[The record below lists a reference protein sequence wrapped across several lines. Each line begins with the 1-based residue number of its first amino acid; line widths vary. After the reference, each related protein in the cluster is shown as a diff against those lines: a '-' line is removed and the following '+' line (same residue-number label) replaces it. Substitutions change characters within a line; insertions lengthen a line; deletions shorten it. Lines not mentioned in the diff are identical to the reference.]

1 MILQVIKKGGRFD
14 LRRVYEAFRGCADGI
29 YMLNVKRVRGNRSN
43 DQNAWLWGCVYP
55 ILLDALI
62 DAGWDNFTNTEQV
75 HEFCKSKFTKE
86 SAVNKQTGEVVEFP
100 HSTANMDTVTFSAYV
115 DNVRDF
121 AREFLNTEIPDPDKE
136 WRKKQS
142 NRKNYGQHQN
152 FSNDE

>member
-29 YMLNVKRVRGNRSN
+29 YMLTVKRVRGNRSN

-62 DAGWDNFTNTEQV
+62 DAGWDDFTNIEQV

-86 SAVNKQTGEVVEFP
+86 SSVNKQTGEVVDCRPMRPEERNRTIFQ
-100 HSTANMDTVTFSAYV
+100 AL
-115 DNVRDF
+115 R
-121 AREFLNTEIPDPDKE
+121 TETPKG
-136 WRKKQS
+136 KT
-142 NRKNYGQHQN
+142 GT
-152 FSNDE
+152 ND